1 MSRMEISWRLESRG
15 VNVENKIYIKELE
28 SYQSASEAA
37 KERMGENPCF
47 DLGLLPTEAMRE
59 EMRAYIMARSQTLS
73 AEKLYS
79 EKGLYHHLCD
89 LICEKGGQLNSFHDW
104 DGEKWERQM
113 KGWLLSHG
121 YPLTKKEKGVG
132 GKEYQHKAKTLLYLQ
147 RVIHFLES
155 ETKQEEVEKDI
166 WNLEKLQIPLKEDVT
181 RFSRGINFTRII
193 QPDIRQELK
202 KAIYFHLKTESVGC
216 VKKEMTAMRRFS
228 KYLSKKYPKIKSCR
242 ELHRE
247 IFEEYLIYL
256 KTEDLQAKQFRAEL
270 TRFRAVLET
279 IGNLCQYP
287 HLKSIILNRDIPP
300 TQRAEFKVYSDEEL
314 KRLNAFLVKADEQT
328 ARLMVIH
335 QMLGTRISDTLTLQ
349 VNCLSE
355 KDGETIIRI
364 KQMKTN
370 AYEKPVSRELAELI
384 RKAIQYTQEK
394 FGETNYIFVNENNP
408 EKPIQY
414 ATLRARIIQ
423 LIYKEDIR
431 DDHGNLFGF
440 GTHMYRHYYG
450 VKLTEM
456 HLDDWTI
463 ARLLGHSSVKN
474 VKYYRRMSNQVLAD
488 ETRRVRNMISE
499 MILENLD
506 GWGEEYEQIRQDD
519 CFK

>member
-1 MSRMEISWRLESRG
+1 MSRRETSWHLESRG
-15 VNVENKIYIKELE
+15 VNVETKIYIKQME
-28 SYQSASEAA
+28 SYQSASEIA
-37 KERMGENPCF
+37 KKRMGKNPCF
-47 DLGLLPTEAMRE
+47 DLGLLPTETMRK
-59 EMRAYIMARSQTLS
+59 EMRAYIMERGKTLS

-79 EKGLYHHLCD
+79 EKGLYHHLCA
-89 LICEKGGQLNSFHDW
+89 LICEKGRHLNSFRDW
-104 DGEKWERQM
+104 DGEKWERLM

-121 YPLTKKEKGVG
+121 YPLTRKEKGVG
-132 GKEYQHKAKTLLYLQ
+132 EKEYLHKAKTLLYLQ
-147 RVIHFLES
+147 RIIDFLES
-155 ETKQEEVEKDI
+155 ESKQEEVEKDI
-166 WNLEKLQIPLKEDVT
+166 WNLEKLQIPLKEDIT
-181 RFSRGINFTRII
+181 RSCKEIHFTKIL

-216 VKKEMTAMRRFS
+216 VRKEMTAMRRFS
-228 KYLSKKYPKIKSCR
+228 KYLSEKHPKIRSCSELSR
-242 ELHRE
+242 EV
-247 IFEEYLIYL
+247 FEEYLIYL
-256 KTEDLQAKQFRAEL
+256 KTEDLQAKQFRSEL
-270 TRFRAVLET
+270 TRLRAVLET

-287 HLKSIILNRDIPP
+287 QLKSMILNRDIPP

-335 QMLGTRISDTLTLQ
+335 QMLGTRISDTLTLP

-370 AYEKPVSRELAELI
+370 VYEKSISQELATLI

-394 FGETNYIFVNENNP
+394 FGETKYIFVHENNP
-408 EKPIQY
+408 DKPIQY
-414 ATLRARIIQ
+414 ATLRARVIQ

-474 VKYYRRMSNQVLAD
+474 VKYYRRMSNQILAD
-488 ETRRVRNMISE
+488 ETRKVRNMISE
-499 MILENLD
+499 MILANLD